1 MREREFLTFVGKVNI
16 GPGEAS
22 LLAWRVS
29 LLSAPEL
36 RKSQIGEG
44 QGGDVV
50 EAGRGVHG

>member
-1 MREREFLTFVGKVNI
+1 VREREFPTFVGEVKI

-29 LLSAPEL
+29 LLSASEL
-36 RKSQIGEG
+36 RESQISEG